1 MENKPRRTFD
11 KSFKL
16 MIVEL
21 HQSGKSS
28 REISRDFDIPSDM
41 VRRWSR
47 EYSSRGKASFSG
59 NGIAILTSEQREIA
73 ELKKALKEAQIERD
87 ILKKAVSIFSRN
99 DNKYSGS

>member
-1 MENKPRRTFD
+1 
-11 KSFKL
+11 

-28 REISRDFDIPSDM
+28 REIARDFDLPSDM

-47 EYSSRGKASFSG
+47 EHLSRGSGSFSG
-59 NGIAILTSEQREIA
+59 NGISTFTGEQREIA

-87 ILKKAVSIFSRN
+87 ILKKAVSIFSRT

>member
-1 MENKPRRTFD
+1 
-11 KSFKL
+11 

-28 REISRDFDIPSDM
+28 RQIARDFDIPSDM

-47 EYSSRGKASFSG
+47 EYFSRGSASFSG
-59 NGIAILTSEQREIA
+59 HGNPAGTAEQREIA